1 LNPYQL
7 PAGLSQAQMRT
18 YIQNERRIEL
28 AYEGH
33 RFFDVRRWKI
43 APQTENIQA
52 MGMEVD
58 DNGTSVTYNP
68 FNVTKHNFRPAMY
81 LWPFPISETG
91 KSKSLIQNPGY

>member
-1 LNPYQL
+1 
-7 PAGLSQAQMRT
+7 MRT

-33 RFFDVRRWKI
+33 RFFDVRRWKLS
-43 APQTENIQA
+43 PQTDNIQA

-58 DNGTSVTYNP
+58 DNGTAVTYNP